1 MHLDDLFANLHQL
14 PNVPK
19 VAQDLIVQFDNPNT
33 SIEAVARNI
42 ACDPVISARV
52 LRLANSS
59 RFRGARESTSVED
72 AALRLGFNT
81 LRTLIL
87 ASAFTSAFK
96 QQAGLDLKAFW
107 HHSFLVA
114 SISRLLAKQVGAD
127 VETAFTCGMLHGIG
141 ELLIQTGAPHLVGS
155 LEGGATS
162 SPGRAANET
171 LQLGFGYPEVGAEL
185 ARRWQLPKVLQDA
198 IAYQAR
204 PLQAPTGSTLPY
216 VVAQSVALALALEAN
231 GGDIEL
237 ALESVKGPLTENM
250 DRVALSKSL
259 PGAIETAKVFV
270 DMV

>member
-1 MHLDDLFANLHQL
+1 
-14 PNVPK
+14 
-19 VAQDLIVQFDNPNT
+19 
-33 SIEAVARNI
+33 
-42 ACDPVISARV
+42 
-52 LRLANSS
+52 
-59 RFRGARESTSVED
+59 
-72 AALRLGFNT
+72 
-81 LRTLIL
+81 
-87 ASAFTSAFK
+87 
-96 QQAGLDLKAFW
+96 
-107 HHSFLVA
+107 
-114 SISRLLAKQVGAD
+114 
-127 VETAFTCGMLHGIG
+127 MLHGIG

-270 DMV
+270 DLG